1 MLGLVRASEV
11 ARAQS
16 IMDLRGLARRRLPRA
31 VFDFF
36 DGGAEDEQ
44 TLAEN
49 RAAFQRTRLIP
60 RVLNDVSAVDLST
73 TILGVP
79 SALPICVGP
88 TGAAGFGGHGTD
100 VNIARAAAATGVPYA
115 LSTSAT
121 ASIERI
127 KENAPGRLWFQ
138 VYILKQREFTNGLID
153 RARDAG
159 YEAIMVTVDLAVG
172 GKRER
177 DLRNHFGIPFAY
189 TPKNVCDFA
198 SRPLWALSMLQKG
211 TPQFENLAGFVP
223 QGASAS
229 QVGSSVGRNYD
240 PSFDWEALKAM
251 RDRWPRKMLVKG
263 ISHPADAERLV
274 KMGVDCVVVSNHGGR
289 QLDGAIASLDALP
302 AVVQAVGG
310 KAEVI
315 VDGGV
320 RRGGD
325 VVKAL
330 ALGARAVI
338 VGRATL
344 YGACAGGETGAQ
356 KALTILTDELRRTM
370 QLCGITRIDQIGPE
384 LIARRP

>member
-1 MLGLVRASEV
+1 MLGFVRASTV

-16 IMDLRGLARRRLPRA
+16 IADLRLLARKRLPRA

-49 RAAFQRTRLIP
+49 RAAFVRTKLVP
-60 RVLNDVSAVDLST
+60 RVLNDVSSVDLST
-73 TILGVP
+73 TILGVK
-79 SALPICVGP
+79 SALPVCVGP

-100 VNIARAAAATGVPYA
+100 VNIARAAAATGIPYS

-121 ASIERI
+121 ASLERI
-127 KENAPGRLWFQ
+127 KANAPGRLWFQ
-138 VYILKQREFTNGLID
+138 VYILKQRDFTDKMID
-153 RARDAG
+153 RARDAD
-159 YEAIMVTVDLAVG
+159 YEALMITVDLAVG

-198 SRPLWALSMLQKG
+198 SRPFWALPMLQKG

-223 QGASAS
+223 QNASAA

-240 PSFDWEALKAM
+240 PSYNWDDLKRM

-263 ISHPADAERLV
+263 VSHPADAERLAG
-274 KMGVDCVVVSNHGGR
+274 MGIDAIIVSNHGGR
-289 QLDGAIASLDALP
+289 QLDGAIATLDALP
-302 AVVQAVGG
+302 GVLRAVNGR
-310 KAEVI
+310 AEVI

-320 RRGGD
+320 RRGAD

-330 ALGARAVI
+330 ALGARAVL

-344 YGACAGGETGAQ
+344 YGACAGGEAGAK
-356 KALTILTDELRRTM
+356 KALSILTDELRRTM
-370 QLCGITRIDQIGPE
+370 QLCGVTRIDQIGPD
-384 LIARRP
+384 LLARR

>member
-1 MLGLVRASEV
+1 MLGFVRASTV

-16 IMDLRGLARRRLPRA
+16 IADLRLLARQRLPRA
-31 VFDFF
+31 VFEFF

-49 RAAFQRTRLIP
+49 RAAFQRIKLVP
-60 RVLNDVSAVDLST
+60 RVLNNVSSVDLT
-73 TILGVP
+73 TTLLGAK

-100 VNIARAAAATGVPYA
+100 VNIARAAAATGIPYS

-127 KENAPGRLWFQ
+127 KANAPGRLWFQ
-138 VYILKQREFTNGLID
+138 VYILKQRDFTYKLID
-153 RARDAG
+153 RARDAD

-198 SRPLWALSMLQKG
+198 SRPFWALPMLQKG

-223 QGASAS
+223 QNASAA

-240 PSFDWEALKAM
+240 PSFDWDALKAM
-251 RDRWPRKMLVKG
+251 RDHWPRKMLVKG
-263 ISHPADAERLV
+263 ISHPEDAERLV

-302 AVVQAVGG
+302 DVIQAVNG

-344 YGACAGGETGAQ
+344 YGACAGGEAGAK
-356 KALTILTDELRRTM
+356 KALSILTDELRRTM
-370 QLCGITRIDQIGPE
+370 QLCGVTRIDQIGPG
-384 LIARRP
+384 LISRR

>member
-1 MLGLVRASEV
+1 MLGFVRPSTV

-16 IMDLRGLARRRLPRA
+16 IADLRLLARQRLPRA

-49 RAAFQRTRLIP
+49 RAAFVRTRLIP
-60 RVLNDVSAVDLST
+60 RVLNNVSSVDTST
-73 TILGVP
+73 TILGAT

-100 VNIARAAAATGVPYA
+100 VNIARAAAATGIPYS

-127 KENAPGRLWFQ
+127 KQNAPGRLWFQ
-138 VYILKQREFTNGLID
+138 IYVLKQRDFTYKLID

-159 YEAIMVTVDLAVG
+159 YEGVMVTVDLAVG

-177 DLRNHFGIPFAY
+177 DLRNHFGIPFSY
-189 TPKNVCDFA
+189 TPKNLCDFA
-198 SRPLWALSMLQKG
+198 SRPFWALPMLQKG

-223 QGASAS
+223 QNASAA

-240 PSFDWEALKAM
+240 PSFDWDALKAM
-251 RDRWPRKMLVKG
+251 RDHWPRKMLVKG
-263 ISHPADAERLV
+263 ISHPEDAERLA
-274 KMGVDCVVVSNHGGR
+274 KMGVDCVIVSNHGGR

-302 AVVQAVGG
+302 AVIQAVNG

-344 YGACAGGETGAQ
+344 YGACAGGEAGAK
-356 KALTILTDELRRTM
+356 KALSILTDELKRTM
-370 QLCGITRIDQIGPE
+370 QLCGVTRIDQIGPG
-384 LIARRP
+384 LIARR

>member
-1 MLGLVRASEV
+1 MLGFVRASTV
-11 ARAQS
+11 AKAQS
-16 IMDLRGLARRRLPRA
+16 IADLRDLARKRLPRA

-49 RAAFQRTRLIP
+49 RAAFVRTKLIP
-60 RVLNDVSAVDLST
+60 RVLNDVSTVDLST
-73 TILGVP
+73 TLLGAKM
-79 SALPICVGP
+79 ALPICVGP

-100 VNIARAAAATGVPYA
+100 VNIARAAVANGIPYA

-138 VYILKQREFTNGLID
+138 VYVLKQRDFTMGLIQ
-153 RARDAG
+153 RAQIAG

-198 SRPLWALSMLQKG
+198 SRPFWALPMLQKG
-211 TPQFENLAGFVP
+211 TPVFENLVGFVP

-240 PSFDWEALKAM
+240 PSFDWDALKAM
-251 RDRWPRKMLVKG
+251 RDKWPRKLIVKG
-263 ISHPADAERLV
+263 VSHPQDAERLAA
-274 KMGVDCVVVSNHGGR
+274 MGVDCVIVSNHGGR
-289 QLDGAIASLDALP
+289 QLDGAIAALDALP
-302 AVVQAVGG
+302 AVAQAVNG
-310 KAEVI
+310 KAEII

-330 ALGARAVI
+330 ALGAKAVI

-344 YGACAGGETGAQ
+344 YGACAGGEAGAK
-356 KALTILTDELRRTM
+356 KALAILTDELRRTM
-370 QLCGITRIDQIGPE
+370 QLCGITRIDQIGPQ
-384 LIARRP
+384 LLAKR

>member
-1 MLGLVRASEV
+1 MLGFVRATTV
-11 ARAQS
+11 AKAQS
-16 IMDLRGLARRRLPRA
+16 IADLRLLARQRLPRA
-31 VFDFF
+31 VFEFF

-49 RAAFQRTRLIP
+49 RAAFQRIKLVP
-60 RVLNDVSAVDLST
+60 RVLNDVSSVDLT
-73 TILGVP
+73 ATLLGAK

-100 VNIARAAAATGVPYA
+100 VNIARAAAATGIPYS

-127 KENAPGRLWFQ
+127 KANAPGRLWFQ
-138 VYILKQREFTNGLID
+138 VYILKQRDFTYKLID
-153 RARDAG
+153 RARDAD

-198 SRPLWALSMLQKG
+198 SRPFWALPMLRKG

-223 QGASAS
+223 QNASAA

-240 PSFDWEALKAM
+240 PSFDWDALKAM
-251 RDRWPRKMLVKG
+251 RDHWPRKMLVKG
-263 ISHPADAERLV
+263 ISHPEDAERLA
-274 KMGVDCVVVSNHGGR
+274 KMGIDCVIVSNHGGR
-289 QLDGAIASLDALP
+289 QLDGAIGSLDALP
-302 AVVQAVGG
+302 GVIQGVNG

-330 ALGARAVI
+330 ALGAKAVI

-344 YGACAGGETGAQ
+344 YGACAGGEDGAK
-356 KALTILTDELRRTM
+356 KALSILSDELKRTM
-370 QLCGITRIDQIGPE
+370 QLCGVTRIDQIGPG
-384 LIARRP
+384 LIARR

>member
-1 MLGLVRASEV
+1 MLGLVRASAV
-11 ARAQS
+11 SSAQS
-16 IMDLRGLARRRLPRA
+16 IMDLRTLARRRLPRA

-44 TLAEN
+44 TLSEN
-49 RAAFQRTRLIP
+49 RAAFQRTKLIP
-60 RVLNDVSAVDLST
+60 RVLNDVSSVDLST
-73 TILGVP
+73 TILGAK

-100 VNIARAAAATGVPYA
+100 VNIARAAAAAGVPYA

-127 KENAPGRLWFQ
+127 KQNAPGRLWFQ
-138 VYILKQREFTNGLID
+138 VYILKQRDFTMGLIK
-153 RARDAG
+153 RAEEAG

-177 DLRNHFGIPFAY
+177 DLRNHFGIPFYY
-189 TPKNVCDFA
+189 TPRNVCDFA

-211 TPQFENLAGFVP
+211 TPVFENLAGFVP

-240 PSFDWEALKAM
+240 PSFDWDALKQM
-251 RDRWPRKMLVKG
+251 RDKWPRKMLVKG

-274 KMGVDCVVVSNHGGR
+274 KMGIDCVVVSNHGGR

-310 KAEVI
+310 KADVI

-325 VVKAL
+325 VLKAL
-330 ALGARAVI
+330 ALGAKSVI

-344 YGACAGGETGAQ
+344 YGACAGGEAGAN
-356 KALTILTDELRRTM
+356 KALAILTDELRRAM
-370 QLCGITRIDQIGPE
+370 QLCGVTRIDQITSD
-384 LIARRP
+384 LIAKR

>member
-1 MLGLVRASEV
+1 MLGFVRASTV

-16 IMDLRGLARRRLPRA
+16 IADLRLLARKRLPRA

-49 RAAFQRTRLIP
+49 RAAFVRTKLVP
-60 RVLNDVSAVDLST
+60 RVLNDVSSVDLST
-73 TILGVP
+73 TILGVK
-79 SALPICVGP
+79 SALPVCVGP

-100 VNIARAAAATGVPYA
+100 VNIARAAAATGIPYS

-127 KENAPGRLWFQ
+127 KANAPGRLWFQ
-138 VYILKQREFTNGLID
+138 VYILKQRDFTDKMID
-153 RARDAG
+153 RARDAD
-159 YEAIMVTVDLAVG
+159 YEALMITVDLAVG

-198 SRPLWALSMLQKG
+198 SRPFWALPMLQKG

-223 QGASAS
+223 QNASAA

-240 PSFDWEALKAM
+240 PSYNWDDLKRM

-263 ISHPADAERLV
+263 VSHPADAERLAG
-274 KMGVDCVVVSNHGGR
+274 MGIDAIIVSNHGGR
-289 QLDGAIASLDALP
+289 QLDGAIATLDALP
-302 AVVQAVGG
+302 GVLRAVNGR
-310 KAEVI
+310 AEVI

-320 RRGGD
+320 RRGAD

-330 ALGARAVI
+330 ALGARAVL

-344 YGACAGGETGAQ
+344 YGACAGGEAGAK
-356 KALTILTDELRRTM
+356 KALSILTDELRRTM
-370 QLCGITRIDQIGPE
+370 QLCGVTRIDQIGPD
-384 LIARRP
+384 LLARR

>member
-49 RAAFQRTRLIP
+49 RAAFGRAKLIP
-60 RVLNDVSAVDLST
+60 RVLNDVSTVDLST
-73 TILGVP
+73 TILGTP

-100 VNIARAAAATGVPYA
+100 VNIARAAAAAGVPYS

-127 KENAPGRLWFQ
+127 KANAPGRLWFQ
-138 VYILKQREFTNGLID
+138 VYILKQRDFTMGLIK
-153 RARDAG
+153 RAEEAG

-198 SRPLWALSMLQKG
+198 SRPFWALPMLQKG
-211 TPQFENLAGFVP
+211 TPVFENLSGFVP
-223 QGASAS
+223 AGTSAS

-251 RDRWPRKMLVKG
+251 RDKWPRKMLVKG
-263 ISHPADAERLV
+263 VSHPADAERLA

-289 QLDGAIASLDALP
+289 QLDGAIAALDALP

-310 KAEVI
+310 KTEVI

-325 VVKAL
+325 VLKAL
-330 ALGARAVI
+330 ALGAKAVI

-344 YGACAGGETGAQ
+344 YGACAGGEAGAK
-356 KALTILTDELRRTM
+356 KALSILTDELRRTM
-370 QLCGITRIDQIGPE
+370 QLCGVTKISQIGPE
-384 LIARRP
+384 LIAKR

>member
-1 MLGLVRASEV
+1 MLGFVRPSTV
-11 ARAQS
+11 AKAQS
-16 IMDLRGLARRRLPRA
+16 IADLRRLARKRLPRA

-36 DGGAEDEQ
+36 DGAAEDEQ

-49 RAAFQRTRLIP
+49 RAAFVRTKLIP
-60 RVLNDVSAVDLST
+60 RVLNDVSTVDLT
-73 TILGVP
+73 TDILGAK

-100 VNIARAAAATGVPYA
+100 VNIAKAAAANGIPYA

-127 KENAPGRLWFQ
+127 KDNAPGRLWFQ
-138 VYILKQREFTNGLID
+138 VYVLKQRDFTMGLIQ
-153 RARDAG
+153 RAQVAG
-159 YEAIMVTVDLAVG
+159 YEAVMVTVDLAVG

-177 DLRNHFGIPFAY
+177 DLRNHFGIPFSY
-189 TPKNVCDFA
+189 TPKNVLDFA
-198 SRPLWALSMLQKG
+198 SRPFWALPMLQKG

-223 QGASAS
+223 QNANAS

-240 PSFDWEALKAM
+240 PSFDWDALKAM
-251 RDRWPRKMLVKG
+251 RDKWPRKLIVKG
-263 ISHPADAERLV
+263 ISHPQDAERLV
-274 KMGVDCVVVSNHGGR
+274 KMGVDCVIVSNHGGR

-310 KAEVI
+310 KADVI

-330 ALGARAVI
+330 ALGAKAVI

-344 YGACAGGETGAQ
+344 YGACAGGEAGAK
-356 KALTILTDELRRTM
+356 KALSILTDELRRTM
-370 QLCGITRIDQIGPE
+370 QLCGVTKISQIGPE
-384 LIARRP
+384 LIARR

>member
-1 MLGLVRASEV
+1 MLGFVRASTV

-16 IMDLRGLARRRLPRA
+16 IADLRLLARKRLPRA

-36 DGGAEDEQ
+36 DGAAEDEQ

-49 RAAFQRTRLIP
+49 RAAFVRTRLIP
-60 RVLNDVSAVDLST
+60 RVLNNVSSVDLST
-73 TILGVP
+73 TILGAK

-100 VNIARAAAATGVPYA
+100 VNIARAAAANGIPYS

-138 VYILKQREFTNGLID
+138 VYVLKQRDFTYKLID

-159 YEAIMVTVDLAVG
+159 FEGVMVTVDLAVG

-177 DLRNHFGIPFAY
+177 DLRNHFGIPFSY
-189 TPKNVCDFA
+189 TPKNICDFA
-198 SRPLWALSMLQKG
+198 SRPFWALPMLQKG

-223 QGASAS
+223 QNANAA

-240 PSFDWEALKAM
+240 PSFDWDALKAM
-251 RDRWPRKMLVKG
+251 RDHWPRKMLVKG
-263 ISHPADAERLV
+263 ISHPEDAERLAR
-274 KMGVDCVVVSNHGGR
+274 MGIDCVIVSNHGGR

-310 KAEVI
+310 KAEII

-330 ALGARAVI
+330 ALGAKAVI

-344 YGACAGGETGAQ
+344 YGACAGGEAGAK
-356 KALTILTDELRRTM
+356 KALSILSDELKRTM
-370 QLCGITRIDQIGPE
+370 QLCGITRIDQIGPG
-384 LIARRP
+384 LIAKR